1 MIQKEKKMQL
11 RAIVGKNIRTQRLAR
26 GLSIDELAKLLD
38 LTPGYMGLIERGERG
53 TNAFLLL
60 QFSKIFEVSVDTL
73 LNKEDESPFQAD
85 SEIDTR
91 IKNINSYISVYN
103 ESDLDFIIDVIKSY
117 YEVKKR

>member
-60 QFSKIFEVSVDTL
+60 QLSKIFEVSVDTL